1 MTYVARGRLR
11 RLVDA
16 VVLMLVA
23 VTALF
28 PILWG
33 LSTSLK
39 PVARIMEFPPQ
50 LLPNPPTFEHYA
62 RLIEAGIG
70 WNILNSTVVS
80 AFTVLL
86 SLAIGSLGGYA
97 LARYDFHG
105 KRVVMFMVIA
115 VMSIPLVSLMVPSY
129 TFLYNL
135 GLLDSRLGLTLL
147 YTAYQ
152 LPVTVWILYAF
163 FTTLP
168 LELER
173 AAMIDGY
180 SRLDALWRIV
190 IPLSK
195 PGMVAAGLLIVVFAW
210 NDFVVALTMT
220 TSEEV
225 RTLPVAIYNYLG
237 YYGREWGPLTA
248 GAMVSILPII
258 VVFILFQRYFL
269 SGMTGGSVKG

>member
-135 GLLDSRLGLTLL
+135 GLLDSRFGLTLL